1 MSQRRMAGQP
11 VMIMGEEAQQL
22 RDRDAQEHNISAARA
37 VAEAVRTTLGPK
49 GMDKMLVDSTGDVTV
64 TNDGVTILNEMDID
78 NPTAEM
84 IVEVARTQ
92 EDEAGDG
99 TTTAVAVAGE
109 LLKQAQ
115 DLVEQDVHPTTIVRG
130 FTDASEVARSEIEEV
145 STPVDGDEALLRAV
159 AETAMTG
166 KGAEANKEILADI
179 VVEAVE
185 TMTVAADDG
194 STIVDLAFI
203 ESGTEIGPP
212 VEESEL
218 IDGAVIDKDP
228 VHPDMPTEVD
238 DARVLLTL
246 DPIEAG
252 EPDVDASVK
261 VTDSSQID
269 AFLDAEE
276 AELEEKVEFLKEL
289 GVDVVIAQKGID
301 DAAHHYLKEAGILAM
316 RRTKKSDMRF
326 LKEVLG
332 ARVVSD
338 LESAT
343 EEDVGRGSVEYHD
356 DTETFRIEG
365 HGEESH
371 GVTMMLYGSTGAV
384 VDEMERGVEDA
395 LDVVATAAGDGR
407 VVPGGGAVEIE
418 VARRLRDYADS
429 VEGREQLAV
438 EAFADALEIVPRTLA
453 ENGGLDA
460 IDTLVDL
467 RSAHDDGAVNAGL
480 DVFTGEVVDS
490 LETGVVEPTRSKQ
503 QAVASAAEAANLV
516 LKIDDILD
524 AGEGDDDE
532 GGPGGPG
539 GAPGG
544 MGGMGGMGG
553 AM

>member
-1 MSQRRMAGQP
+1 MAGQP
-11 VMIMGEEAQQL
+11 VMIMGDDAQQL
-22 RDRDAQEHNISAARA
+22 RDRDAQEYNISAARA

-49 GMDKMLVDSTGDVTV
+49 GMDKMLVSSTGDVTV
-64 TNDGVTILNEMDID
+64 TNDGVTILEEMDID
-78 NPTAEM
+78 NPTAQM
-84 IVEVARTQ
+84 IVEVAKTQ

-109 LLKQAQ
+109 LLKLAQ
-115 DLVEQDVHPTTIVRG
+115 DLVEQDIHPTTIIHG
-130 FTDASEVARSEIEEV
+130 FTAASEFARGEIEPL
-145 STPVDGDEALLRAV
+145 STQIDGDEELLRAV

-166 KGAEANKEILADI
+166 KGAEVNKEVLADL
-179 VVEAVE
+179 VVGAVEAVTIE
-185 TMTVAADDG
+185 AEDG
-194 STIVDLAFI
+194 SRIADVGFI
-203 ESGTEIGPP
+203 ESGTEIGRG

-218 IDGAVIDKDP
+218 VHGAVIDKDP
-228 VHPDMPTEVD
+228 VHPDMPTDFD

-252 EPDVDASVK
+252 EADVDASVT
-261 VTDSSQID
+261 VTDASQVD

-276 AELEEKVEFLKEL
+276 AELKEKVEFLKEL

-301 DAAHHYLKEAGILAM
+301 EVAHHYLKEAGILAI

-332 ARVVSD
+332 ARVVGD

-343 EEDVGRGSVEYHD
+343 EDDLGHGSVHRHE

-365 HGEESH
+365 LDEDSH
-371 GVTMMLYGSTGAV
+371 GVTMMLRGSTETV

-395 LDVVATAAGDGR
+395 LDVVAAAAGDGR
-407 VVPGGGAVEIE
+407 LVPGGGAIE
-418 VARRLRDYADS
+418 VELAARLRDHADS
-429 VEGREQLAV
+429 VEGREQLAI
-438 EAFADALEIVPRTLA
+438 EAFADALELVPRTLA
-453 ENGGLDA
+453 ENAGLDT
-460 IDTLVDL
+460 IDSLVDL
-467 RSAHDDGAVNAGL
+467 RSAHDDGDVNAGL
-480 DVFTGEVVDS
+480 DVFSGAVVDS
-490 LETGVVEPTRSKQ
+490 YDAGVVEPSAAKQ
-503 QAVASAAEAANLV
+503 QAIASAAEAANLV
-516 LKIDDILD
+516 LKIDDVLD

-532 GGPGGPG
+532 GGPG

>member
-1 MSQRRMAGQP
+1 MAGQP
-11 VMIMGEEAQQL
+11 VMIMGEDAQQL
-22 RDRDAQEHNISAARA
+22 RDRDAQEYNISAARA

-49 GMDKMLVDSTGDVTV
+49 GMDKMLVSSTGDVTV
-64 TNDGVTILNEMDID
+64 TNDGVTILEEMDID
-78 NPTAEM
+78 NPTAQM
-84 IVEVARTQ
+84 IVEVAKTQ

-109 LLKQAQ
+109 LLKLAQ
-115 DLVEQDVHPTTIVRG
+115 DLVEQNVHPTTIIRG
-130 FTDASEVARSEIEEV
+130 FTDASEFARGEIDDVA
-145 STPVDGDEALLRAV
+145 TQVDGDVDRLRAV

-166 KGAEANKEILADI
+166 KGAEANKEVLADL
-179 VVEAVE
+179 VVSAVEAV
-185 TMTVAADDG
+185 TVEAEDG
-194 STIVDLAFI
+194 SRIADVGFI
-203 ESGTEIGPP
+203 ESGTEIGRG

-218 IDGAVIDKDP
+218 VHGAVIDKDP
-228 VHPDMPTEVD
+228 VHPDMPTDFD

-252 EPDVDASVK
+252 EADVDASVT

-276 AELEEKVEFLKEL
+276 AELKEKVELLDDL
-289 GVDVVIAQKGID
+289 GVDVVFAQKGID
-301 DAAHHYLKEAGILAM
+301 DVAHHYLKEAGILAV

-332 ARVVSD
+332 ARVVND

-343 EEDVGRGSVEYHD
+343 EDDLGRGSIEYHE

-365 HGEESH
+365 LDEDSH
-371 GVTMMLYGSTGAV
+371 GVTMMLRGSTSAV

-395 LDVVATAAGDGR
+395 LDVVAAAAGDGR
-407 VVPGGGAVEIE
+407 IVSGGGAVEVE
-418 VARRLRDYADS
+418 LATRLRDHADS
-429 VEGREQLAV
+429 VEGREQLAI
-438 EAFADALEIVPRTLA
+438 EAFADALELVPRTLA
-453 ENGGLDA
+453 ENGGLDP

-467 RSAHDDGAVNAGL
+467 RSAHDGGDVNAGL
-480 DVFTGEVVDS
+480 DVFSGEVVDS
-490 LETGVVEPTRSKQ
+490 YDAGVVEPATAKQ
-503 QAVASAAEAANLV
+503 QAIASAAEAANLV
-516 LKIDDILD
+516 LKIDDVLD

-532 GGPGGPG
+532 GGPG

>member
-1 MSQRRMAGQP
+1 MAGQP
-11 VMIMGEEAQQL
+11 VMIMGEDAQQL
-22 RDRDAQEHNISAARA
+22 RDRDAQEYNISAARA

-49 GMDKMLVDSTGDVTV
+49 GMDKMLVSSTGDVTV
-64 TNDGVTILNEMDID
+64 TNDGVTILEEMDID
-78 NPTAEM
+78 NPTAQM
-84 IVEVARTQ
+84 IVEVAKTQ

-109 LLKQAQ
+109 LLKLAQ
-115 DLVEQDVHPTTIVRG
+115 DLVEQNVHPTTIIRG
-130 FTDASEVARSEIEEV
+130 FTDASEFARGEIDDVA
-145 STPVDGDEALLRAV
+145 TQVDGDADRLRAV

-166 KGAEANKEILADI
+166 KGAEANKEVLADL
-179 VVEAVE
+179 VVSAVEAV
-185 TMTVAADDG
+185 TVEAEDG
-194 STIVDLAFI
+194 SRIADVGFI
-203 ESGTEIGPP
+203 ESGTEIGRG

-218 IDGAVIDKDP
+218 VHGAVIDKDP
-228 VHPDMPTEVD
+228 VHPDMPTDFD

-252 EPDVDASVK
+252 EADVDASVT

-276 AELEEKVEFLKEL
+276 AELKEKVELLDDL
-289 GVDVVIAQKGID
+289 GVDVVFAQKGID
-301 DAAHHYLKEAGILAM
+301 DVAHHYLKEAGILAV

-332 ARVVSD
+332 ARVVND

-343 EEDVGRGSVEYHD
+343 EDDLGRGSIEYHE

-365 HGEESH
+365 LDEDSH
-371 GVTMMLYGSTGAV
+371 GVTMMLRGSTSAV

-395 LDVVATAAGDGR
+395 LDVVAAAAGDGR
-407 VVPGGGAVEIE
+407 IVSGGGAVEVE
-418 VARRLRDYADS
+418 LATRLRDHADS
-429 VEGREQLAV
+429 VEGREQLAI
-438 EAFADALEIVPRTLA
+438 EAFADALELVPRTLA
-453 ENGGLDA
+453 ENGGLDP

-467 RSAHDDGAVNAGL
+467 RSAHDGGDVNAGL
-480 DVFTGEVVDS
+480 DVFSGEVVDS
-490 LETGVVEPTRSKQ
+490 YDAGVVEPATAKQ
-503 QAVASAAEAANLV
+503 QAIASAAEAANLV
-516 LKIDDILD
+516 LKIDDVLD

-532 GGPGGPG
+532 GGPG

>member
-1 MSQRRMAGQP
+1 
-11 VMIMGEEAQQL
+11 MIMGEEAQQL
-22 RDRDAQEHNISAARA
+22 RDRDAQEYNISAARA

-49 GMDKMLVDSTGDVTV
+49 GMDKMLVGSTGDVTV
-64 TNDGVTILNEMDID
+64 TNDGVTILEEMDID
-78 NPTAEM
+78 NPTAQM
-84 IVEVARTQ
+84 IVEVAQTQ

-115 DLVEQDVHPTTIVRG
+115 DLVEQNVHPTTIIRG
-130 FTDASEVARSEIEEV
+130 FTEASDVARAEV
-145 STPVDGDEALLRAV
+145 ESLSTQVDGDDALLRAV

-166 KGAEANKEILADI
+166 KGAEANKEVLADI
-179 VVEAVE
+179 VVEAVR
-185 TMTVAADDG
+185 TMTVEADDG
-194 STIVDLAFI
+194 TTIVDLAFI
-203 ESGTEIGPP
+203 ESGTEIGPA

-218 IDGAVIDKDP
+218 IRGAVIDKDP
-228 VHPDMPTEVD
+228 VHPDMRTEFD
-238 DARVLLTL
+238 DARFLLTL
-246 DPIEAG
+246 DPIEAS
-252 EPDVDASVK
+252 EADVGASVK

-276 AELEEKVEFLKEL
+276 AELKEKVEFLKQL
-289 GVDVVIAQKGID
+289 GVDVVFAQKGID
-301 DAAHHYLKEAGILAM
+301 DVAHHYLKEAGILAM
-316 RRTKKSDMRF
+316 RRTNKSDIRF

-343 EEDVGRGSVEYHD
+343 EDDLGRGSIAYHD

-365 HGEESH
+365 LDDDSH
-371 GVTMMLYGSTGAV
+371 GVTMMLRGSTSAV

-407 VVPGGGAVEIE
+407 IVPGGGAIE
-418 VARRLRDYADS
+418 VELARRLRDHADS
-429 VEGREQLAV
+429 VGGREQLAV
-438 EAFADALEIVPRTLA
+438 EAFADALELVPRTLA
-453 ENGGLDA
+453 ENGGLDP

-467 RSAHDDGAVNAGL
+467 RAAHDDGDVNAGL

-490 LETGVVEPTRSKQ
+490 FETGVVEPAHSKQ

-539 GAPGG
+539 GPGGG

>member
-1 MSQRRMAGQP
+1 MAGQP
-11 VMIMGEEAQQL
+11 VMIMGEDAQQL
-22 RDRDAQEHNISAARA
+22 RDRDAQEYNISAARA

-49 GMDKMLVDSTGDVTV
+49 GMDKMLVSSTGDVTV
-64 TNDGVTILNEMDID
+64 TNDGVTILEEMDID
-78 NPTAEM
+78 NPTAQM
-84 IVEVARTQ
+84 IVEVAKTQ

-109 LLKQAQ
+109 LLKLAQ
-115 DLVEQDVHPTTIVRG
+115 DLVEQNVHPTTIIRG
-130 FTDASEVARSEIEEV
+130 FTDASEFARGEIDDVA
-145 STPVDGDEALLRAV
+145 TQVDGDADRLRAV

-166 KGAEANKEILADI
+166 KGAEANKEVLADL
-179 VVEAVE
+179 VVSAVEAV
-185 TMTVAADDG
+185 TVEAEDG
-194 STIVDLAFI
+194 SRIADVGFI
-203 ESGTEIGPP
+203 ESGTEIGRG

-218 IDGAVIDKDP
+218 VHGAVIDKDP
-228 VHPDMPTEVD
+228 VHPDMPTDFD

-252 EPDVDASVK
+252 EADVDASVT

-276 AELEEKVEFLKEL
+276 AELKEKVELLDDL
-289 GVDVVIAQKGID
+289 GVDVVFAQKGID
-301 DAAHHYLKEAGILAM
+301 DVAHHYLKEAGILAV

-332 ARVVSD
+332 ARVVND

-343 EEDVGRGSVEYHD
+343 EDDLGRGSIEYHE

-365 HGEESH
+365 LDEDSH
-371 GVTMMLYGSTGAV
+371 GVTMMLRGSTSAV

-395 LDVVATAAGDGR
+395 LDVVAAAAGDGR
-407 VVPGGGAVEIE
+407 IVSGGGAVEVE
-418 VARRLRDYADS
+418 LATRLRDHADS
-429 VEGREQLAV
+429 VEGREQLAI
-438 EAFADALEIVPRTLA
+438 EAFADALELVPRTLA
-453 ENGGLDA
+453 ENGGLDP
-460 IDTLVDL
+460 IDSLVDL
-467 RSAHDDGAVNAGL
+467 RSAHDGGDVNAGL
-480 DVFTGEVVDS
+480 DVFSGEVVDS
-490 LETGVVEPTRSKQ
+490 YDAGVVEPATAKQ
-503 QAVASAAEAANLV
+503 QAIASAAEAANLV
-516 LKIDDILD
+516 LKIDDVLD

-532 GGPGGPG
+532 GGPG

>member
-1 MSQRRMAGQP
+1 MACQP
-11 VMIMGEEAQQL
+11 VMIMGEDAQQL
-22 RDRDAQEHNISAARA
+22 RDRDAQEYNISAARA

-49 GMDKMLVDSTGDVTV
+49 GMDKMLVSSTGDVTV
-64 TNDGVTILNEMDID
+64 TNDGVTILEEMDID
-78 NPTAEM
+78 NPTAQM
-84 IVEVARTQ
+84 IVEVAKTQ

-109 LLKQAQ
+109 LLKLAQ
-115 DLVEQDVHPTTIVRG
+115 DLVEQNVHPTTIIRG
-130 FTDASEVARSEIEEV
+130 FTDASEFARGEIDDVA
-145 STPVDGDEALLRAV
+145 TQVDGDADRLRAV

-166 KGAEANKEILADI
+166 KGAEANKEVLADL
-179 VVEAVE
+179 VVSAVEAV
-185 TMTVAADDG
+185 TVEAEDG
-194 STIVDLAFI
+194 SRIADVGFI
-203 ESGTEIGPP
+203 ESGTEIGRG

-218 IDGAVIDKDP
+218 VHGAVIDKDP
-228 VHPDMPTEVD
+228 VHPDMPTDFD

-252 EPDVDASVK
+252 EADVDASVT

-276 AELEEKVEFLKEL
+276 AELKEKVELLDDL
-289 GVDVVIAQKGID
+289 GVDVVFAQKGID
-301 DAAHHYLKEAGILAM
+301 DVAHHYLKEAGILAV

-332 ARVVSD
+332 ARVVND

-343 EEDVGRGSVEYHD
+343 EDDLGRGSIEYHE

-365 HGEESH
+365 LDEDSH
-371 GVTMMLYGSTGAV
+371 GVTMMLRGSTSAV

-395 LDVVATAAGDGR
+395 LDVVAAAAGDGR
-407 VVPGGGAVEIE
+407 IVSGGGAVEVE
-418 VARRLRDYADS
+418 LATRLRDHADS
-429 VEGREQLAV
+429 VEGREQLAI
-438 EAFADALEIVPRTLA
+438 EAFADALELVPRTLA
-453 ENGGLDA
+453 ENGGLDP

-467 RSAHDDGAVNAGL
+467 RSAHDGGDVNAGL
-480 DVFTGEVVDS
+480 DVFSGEVVDS
-490 LETGVVEPTRSKQ
+490 YDAGVVEPATAKQ
-503 QAVASAAEAANLV
+503 QAIASAAEAANLV
-516 LKIDDILD
+516 LKIDDVLD

-532 GGPGGPG
+532 GGPG

>member
-1 MSQRRMAGQP
+1 
-11 VMIMGEEAQQL
+11 
-22 RDRDAQEHNISAARA
+22 
-37 VAEAVRTTLGPK
+37 
-49 GMDKMLVDSTGDVTV
+49 
-64 TNDGVTILNEMDID
+64 MDID
-78 NPTAEM
+78 NPTAQM
-84 IVEVARTQ
+84 IVEVAKTQ

-109 LLKQAQ
+109 LLKLAQ
-115 DLVEQDVHPTTIVRG
+115 DLVEQNVHPTTIIRG
-130 FTDASEVARSEIEEV
+130 FTDASEFARGEIDDVA
-145 STPVDGDEALLRAV
+145 TQVDGDADRLRAV

-166 KGAEANKEILADI
+166 KGAEANKEVLADL
-179 VVEAVE
+179 VVSAVEAV
-185 TMTVAADDG
+185 TVEAEDG
-194 STIVDLAFI
+194 SRIADVGFI
-203 ESGTEIGPP
+203 ESGTEIGRG

-218 IDGAVIDKDP
+218 VHGAVIDKDP
-228 VHPDMPTEVD
+228 VHPDMPTDFD

-252 EPDVDASVK
+252 EADVDASVT

-276 AELEEKVEFLKEL
+276 AELKEKVELLDDL
-289 GVDVVIAQKGID
+289 GVDVVFAQKGID
-301 DAAHHYLKEAGILAM
+301 DVAHHYLKEAGILAV

-332 ARVVSD
+332 ARVVND

-343 EEDVGRGSVEYHD
+343 EDDLGRGSIEYHE

-365 HGEESH
+365 LDEDSH
-371 GVTMMLYGSTGAV
+371 GVTMMLRGSTSAV

-395 LDVVATAAGDGR
+395 LDVVAAAAGDGR
-407 VVPGGGAVEIE
+407 IVSGGGAVEVE
-418 VARRLRDYADS
+418 LATRLRDHADS
-429 VEGREQLAV
+429 VEGREQLAI
-438 EAFADALEIVPRTLA
+438 EAFADALELVPRTLA
-453 ENGGLDA
+453 ENGGLDP

-467 RSAHDDGAVNAGL
+467 RSAHDGGDVNAGL
-480 DVFTGEVVDS
+480 DVFSGEVVDS
-490 LETGVVEPTRSKQ
+490 YDAGVVEPATAKQ
-503 QAVASAAEAANLV
+503 QAIASAAEAANLV
-516 LKIDDILD
+516 LKIDDVLD

-532 GGPGGPG
+532 GGPG

>member
-11 VMIMGEEAQQL
+11 VMIMGEDAQQL
-22 RDRDAQEHNISAARA
+22 RDRDAQEYNISAARA

-49 GMDKMLVDSTGDVTV
+49 GMDKMLVSSTGDVTV
-64 TNDGVTILNEMDID
+64 TNDGVTILEEMDID
-78 NPTAEM
+78 NPTAQM
-84 IVEVARTQ
+84 IVEVAKTQ

-109 LLKQAQ
+109 LLKLAQ
-115 DLVEQDVHPTTIVRG
+115 DLVEQNVHPTTIIRG
-130 FTDASEVARSEIEEV
+130 FTDASEFARGEIDDVA
-145 STPVDGDEALLRAV
+145 TQVDGDADRLRAV

-166 KGAEANKEILADI
+166 KGAEANKEVLADL
-179 VVEAVE
+179 VVSAVEAV
-185 TMTVAADDG
+185 TVEAEDG
-194 STIVDLAFI
+194 SRIADVGFI
-203 ESGTEIGPP
+203 ESGTEIGRG

-218 IDGAVIDKDP
+218 VHGAVIDKDP
-228 VHPDMPTEVD
+228 VHPDMPTDFD

-252 EPDVDASVK
+252 EADVDASVT

-276 AELEEKVEFLKEL
+276 AELKEKVELLDDL
-289 GVDVVIAQKGID
+289 GVDVVFAQKGID
-301 DAAHHYLKEAGILAM
+301 DVAHHYLKEAGILAV

-332 ARVVSD
+332 ARVVND

-343 EEDVGRGSVEYHD
+343 EDDLGRGSIEYHE

-365 HGEESH
+365 LDEDSH
-371 GVTMMLYGSTGAV
+371 GVTMMLRGSTSAV

-395 LDVVATAAGDGR
+395 LDVVAAAAGDGR
-407 VVPGGGAVEIE
+407 IVSGGGAVEVE
-418 VARRLRDYADS
+418 LATRLRDHADS
-429 VEGREQLAV
+429 VEGREQLAI
-438 EAFADALEIVPRTLA
+438 EAFADALELVPRTLA
-453 ENGGLDA
+453 ENGGLDP

-467 RSAHDDGAVNAGL
+467 RSAHDGGDVNAGL
-480 DVFTGEVVDS
+480 DVFSGEVVDS
-490 LETGVVEPTRSKQ
+490 YDAGVVEPATAKQ
-503 QAVASAAEAANLV
+503 QAIASAAEAANLV
-516 LKIDDILD
+516 LKIDDVLD

-532 GGPGGPG
+532 GGPG